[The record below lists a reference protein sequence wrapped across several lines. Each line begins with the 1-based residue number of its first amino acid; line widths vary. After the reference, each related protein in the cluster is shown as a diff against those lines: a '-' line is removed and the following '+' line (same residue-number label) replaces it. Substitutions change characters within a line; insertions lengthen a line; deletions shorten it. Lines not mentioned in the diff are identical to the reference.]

1 MADEHPSTEFMESP
15 AADFN
20 THQFLQDRGLNR
32 TAKATLVQV
41 TKVST
46 TGQVAPVGTV
56 SVSPLVKMQDAL
68 GNVHPHSEMHNLPYF
83 RMQGGAD
90 KAVIL
95 DPKVGDIGVA
105 VFADRDISTAVK
117 NNSGWDGT
125 KKVSDAQ
132 APPGSF
138 RQHDMADGMFFG
150 CFLGG
155 KPKSYIQ
162 FKDDGSI
169 NMSPDEGTTSFL
181 LEKNKATL
189 TATQFIV
196 NGTSYLGGP
205 DASLKA
211 GMVGT
216 VDTDGDALTQEA
228 AATKVFMK

>member
-1 MADEHPSTEFMESP
+1 MADEQPSTEFIESP
-15 AADFN
+15 ASDFN
-20 THQFLQDRGLNR
+20 THQFLHDRGLNR
-32 TAKATLVQV
+32 TAKATIVQV

-46 TGQVAPVGTV
+46 TGQVAPVGMV

-68 GNVHPHSEMHNLPYF
+68 GNVHAHSEMHNLPYF

-132 APPGSF
+132 SPPGSF

-155 KPKSYIQ
+155 SPTSYVQ
-162 FKDDGSI
+162 FQDNGSI
-169 NMSPDEGTTSFL
+169 AISPDAGTTSL
-181 LEKNKATL
+181 LVEKNKVTI

-196 NGTSYLGGP
+196 NGTSYLGGA
-205 DASLKA
+205 DASTPA
-211 GMVGT
+211 SMRGT
-216 VDTDGDALTQEA
+216 VDTNGDADIANL
-228 AATKVFMK
+228 ATKVLLK